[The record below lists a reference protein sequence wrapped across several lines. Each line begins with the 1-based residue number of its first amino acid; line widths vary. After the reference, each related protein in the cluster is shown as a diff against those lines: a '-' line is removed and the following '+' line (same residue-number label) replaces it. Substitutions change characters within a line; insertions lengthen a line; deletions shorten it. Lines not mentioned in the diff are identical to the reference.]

1 MGVMI
6 PSDSSGHKH
15 FHFGTPWIFVLDG
28 DQFLSSGEVKRWQE
42 RTTVIGSRR
51 HVGQGPDES
60 KEPFKQKSRML
71 GLSVPSSCLH
81 LLYDSVRQQN
91 FHIRRP
97 QSLAKGLV
105 CQTCPGKEQ

>member
-28 DQFLSSGEVKRWQE
+28 DQFLSSGEIKRWQE

-71 GLSVPSSCLH
+71 GVGRKIEIISPFQLPKP
-81 LLYDSVRQQN
+81 SVRLGAATELSY
-91 FHIRRP
+91 P
-97 QSLAKGLV
+97 AA
-105 CQTCPGKEQ
+105 